1 MFGRAIAEFEL
12 ARLDP
17 VLLKPGDVRQD
28 GTVRR
33 TRAAPERVPVDSSES
48 GEWDA
53 AFGFRAVPAT
63 REVKARAGPADL
75 AFFFISS

>member
-1 MFGRAIAEFEL
+1 VFPSVAAGGPIDFSMFGRAIAEFEL

-33 TRAAPERVPVDSSES
+33 TR
-48 GEWDA
+48 
-53 AFGFRAVPAT
+53 
-63 REVKARAGPADL
+63 
-75 AFFFISS
+75 